1 MIPRYKIDGVKALK
15 TYAERRQNQPVEV
28 IRFLSQTMDANLIMI
43 YGFLEEIMN
52 NMNNLETALNK
63 SASKE
68 DIKQAKVELKRILK
82 DSAKPTKEQIKQFKE
97 MTKRATNV
105 YR

>member
-1 MIPRYKIDGVKALK
+1 MIPKYKIDGVKALK
-15 TYAERRQNQPVEV
+15 TYAERRQNHPAETIQ
-28 IRFLSQTMDANLIMI
+28 FLSQTMDANLIMI
-43 YGFLEEIMN
+43 YGFLEDIMKDIK
-52 NMNNLETALNK
+52 NLETALNK

-82 DSAKPTKEQIKQFKE
+82 NAGKPTKEQIKQFKDL
-97 MTKRATNV
+97 TKRATNV